1 MDTAADTETDEETL
15 PVPVPAQLPWST
27 HTIATSPHAL
37 MLELAVMLAGVLYCA
52 ALLVRIRATCVF
64 ASL

>member
-1 MDTAADTETDEETL
+1 MDTAADTERDEETL
-15 PVPVPAQLPWST
+15 PVPVPAMVNT
-27 HTIATSPHAL
+27 HDCNFATAVVLAL
-37 MLELAVMLAGVLYCA
+37 MLAVMLAGVLYCA

>member
-37 MLELAVMLAGVLYCA
+37 MLAVMLAGVLYCA